1 MENSDDFN
9 KLSKNFILN
18 KKINDEQKPMP
29 WIAFQFMRLIMN
41 IRKNFRNIEEEIN
54 LAGIKEGLYIL
65 DFGCGLGFNT
75 IPAAK
80 AVGKEGRVFALD
92 LSMQAIKIVKRKIT
106 KNKLNN
112 VEIIHSGCDT
122 GLEDKSID
130 LVYLHNTLPIVKE
143 KKKVLNE
150 ITRVLKKDGKLS
162 YMSRA
167 GSRIY
172 GEDTI
177 SDSKLIEILSPDF
190 TLITEEKGHLIFRR
204 IS

>member
-1 MENSDDFN
+1 MNN
-9 KLSKNFILN
+9 TKNN
-18 KKINDEQKPMP
+18 NEQKPMP

-41 IRKNFRNIEEEIN
+41 IRKNFRDIDKEIN
-54 LAGIKEGLYIL
+54 LAGIKKGLHIL

-80 AVGKEGRVFALD
+80 VVGKEGRVFALD
-92 LSMQAIKIVKRKIT
+92 LSKQAIQITKKKIH

-112 VEIIHSGCDT
+112 VVIIHSGCDT

-143 KKKVLNE
+143 KYKVLDE
-150 ITRVLKKDGKLS
+150 ITRVLKKGGKLS

-167 GSRIY
+167 GSRTY
-172 GEDTI
+172 GENTI
-177 SDSKLIEILSPDF
+177 SNSKLKEILSSDF
-190 TLITEEKGHLIFRR
+190 TLIMEKKGHLIFER